1 LLNYPERIKTYAA
14 DRDEM
19 EKRFIQGALKLQ
31 SASAKERADFTDQC
45 LAESAAAEAEWLKRV
60 EKIPAK
66 KKSLLHSIAWNGFN
80 KKANNSK

>member
-1 LLNYPERIKTYAA
+1 
-14 DRDEM
+14 M
-19 EKRFIQGALKLQ
+19 EKRFIQGALELQ
-31 SASAKERADFTDQC
+31 SATAKERAEFTNQC

-66 KKSLLHSIAWNGFN
+66 SKSLLYSIAWNSFK